1 MSIDNFKPDI
11 WSARLR
17 RHLDGAFIYAQPTVS
32 NRNWE
37 GEIAD
42 MGDSVKINKV
52 GDPSIFEYVPNE
64 DMPAPETPDGESV
77 TLLIDQFRGFNV
89 GIDDVDAA
97 QVNVALLDEFAK
109 RSGVAM
115 AKDTDANVAAQMVL
129 GAHADNQLGT
139 DGAPVA
145 VLASGDGDF
154 TPYELAVELARLL
167 ADQDAPEDGL
177 WIAIDPTLE
186 AQFRL
191 DENFILADRGRGGD
205 SVVRTGKI
213 GEVAGFDVLR
223 TTRTPK
229 TANATK
235 ILAGAGNY
243 ATTFA
248 NQLTKVKAY
257 EPELRHGDAVKGLEV
272 YGAKVIEPETLALA
286 HVEGGES
293 S

>member
-1 MSIDNFKPDI
+1 MSIANFKPTI

-17 RHLDGAFIYAQPTVS
+17 RHLDAALVYAQPTVA

-52 GDPSIFEYVPNE
+52 GDPSIFDYTPNE
-64 DMPAPETPDGESV
+64 DMPAPETPDGDQV
-77 TLLIDQFRGFNV
+77 TLLIDEFRGFNV

-109 RSGVAM
+109 RAGVAM
-115 AKDTDANVAAQMVL
+115 AKDTDATVAAKMVL

-139 DGAPVA
+139 DEAPIS
-145 VLASGDGDF
+145 VLASGSGDY
-154 TPYELAVELARLL
+154 TPYELVVELARLL
-167 ADQDAPEDGL
+167 ADQEAPEDGL
-177 WIAIDPTLE
+177 WIAINPTLE

-191 DENFILADRGRGGD
+191 DDNFILADQGRGGD

-248 NQLTKVKAY
+248 NQITKVKAY
-257 EPELRHGDAVKGLEV
+257 EPERRHGDAVKGLEV
-272 YGAKVIEPETLALA
+272 YGVKVIEPETLALA
-286 HVEGGES
+286 HVEGGTGS
-293 S
+293 